1 MAYTQD
7 EISEHIKT
15 MHLFR
20 KLSAEEVEKIAA
32 LLQPVELPK
41 GEVLFHQGDPAASLY
56 IVFSGRVRVTQ
67 AVGKEVRQLASWVEG
82 DYFGMEALLKNQRR
96 NVSVSAEENTVLLRL
111 PKERMIE
118 LLKKMP
124 GLRLSLE
131 VAITSRHLAQQVAMP
146 WLNPDE
152 IVYFMARKHPF
163 FLMRNLILPLLLL
176 LAAMVLFVIVMVS
189 RMGLWT
195 AVGVAGLGLAA
206 FLWVGWS
213 ILDWSND
220 YYLVTNQ
227 RVVWLEKIV
236 GIYDSRD
243 EASLSTLLSVS
254 VNTDQLGRI
263 FDYGDVVMRTY
274 TGPIIFHHVNHP
286 NLVAPIIEE
295 HWFRARVSSKEA
307 ESQKINQAIRQRLGL
322 ETPQVDILPTPESQV
337 KPTQTT
343 VAPGFLQRLFANFY
357 RMRFEEGGVVT
368 YRKHWFVLIT
378 KTWQPAFWLLVGIAV
393 GVLRLL
399 GYLALFSVQATL
411 LVDGIFMFFVLLWYL
426 YQYVDWRNDIYQ
438 LTPDQVVD
446 IYRKPLGREE
456 KRSAPLES
464 ILSIEFSRANIIGLL
479 LNFGTV
485 RIRVGTAELTFDNVY
500 NPSQVQ
506 QDIFRRM
513 LEHIE
518 RKKEQDAAAERE
530 RVSEWIATY
539 HRTVE
544 EMRRQQKPPGSM
556 ENSG

>member
-1 MAYTQD
+1 
-7 EISEHIKT
+7 
-15 MHLFR
+15 
-20 KLSAEEVEKIAA
+20 
-32 LLQPVELPK
+32 
-41 GEVLFHQGDPAASLY
+41 
-56 IVFSGRVRVTQ
+56 
-67 AVGKEVRQLASWVEG
+67 
-82 DYFGMEALLKNQRR
+82 
-96 NVSVSAEENTVLLRL
+96 
-111 PKERMIE
+111 
-118 LLKKMP
+118 
-124 GLRLSLE
+124 
-131 VAITSRHLAQQVAMP
+131 
-146 WLNPDE
+146 
-152 IVYFMARKHPF
+152 
-163 FLMRNLILPLLLL
+163 
-176 LAAMVLFVIVMVS
+176 
-189 RMGLWT
+189 
-195 AVGVAGLGLAA
+195 
-206 FLWVGWS
+206 
-213 ILDWSND
+213 
-220 YYLVTNQ
+220 
-227 RVVWLEKIV
+227 
-236 GIYDSRD
+236 
-243 EASLSTLLSVS
+243 
-254 VNTDQLGRI
+254 
-263 FDYGDVVMRTY
+263 
-274 TGPIIFHHVNHP
+274 
-286 NLVAPIIEE
+286 
-295 HWFRARVSSKEA
+295 
-307 ESQKINQAIRQRLGL
+307 
-322 ETPQVDILPTPESQV
+322 
-337 KPTQTT
+337 
-343 VAPGFLQRLFANFY
+343 
-357 RMRFEEGGVVT
+357 MRFEEGGVVT

-464 ILSIEFSRANIIGLL
+464 ILSIEYSRANIIGLL
-479 LNFGTV
+479 LNYGTV

-544 EMRRQQKPPGSM
+544 EMRRQQKPPDSI

>member
-7 EISEHIKT
+7 QISEHIKT

-20 KLSAEEVEKIAA
+20 KLGAEEVEKIAA

-41 GEVLFHQGDPAASLY
+41 GEVLFHQGDPATSLY

-67 AVGKEVRQLASWVEG
+67 TFGKEVRQLASWVEG

-131 VAITSRHLAQQVAMP
+131 VAITSRHLAQRVSMP

-176 LAAMVLFVIVMVS
+176 LAAMTLFVIVMVS
-189 RMGLWT
+189 SMGLWT

-206 FLWVGWS
+206 LLWAGWS
-213 ILDWSND
+213 LLDWSND
-220 YYLVTNQ
+220 YYLVTSQ

-243 EASLSTLLSVS
+243 EAPLSTLLSVS

-295 HWFRARVSSKEA
+295 HWFRARISSKEA

-322 ETPQVDILPTPESQV
+322 ETPQADILPTPQSQV
-337 KPTQTT
+337 KPAQAT
-343 VAPGFLQRLFANFY
+343 VAPGFFQRLFANFY

-464 ILSIEFSRANIIGLL
+464 ILSIEYSRANIIGLL
-479 LNFGTV
+479 LNYGTV

-544 EMRRQQKPPGSM
+544 EMRRQQKPPDSI